1 MTTEIKKQEEFV
13 IYQANDGSSKIE
25 VRLENATIWLS
36 QQQMADVFNSSRT
49 NIIEHIK
56 NIYSD
61 GELSEQAMEKAKAEY
76 RKYQQKTLSDVE
88 VAYLETIKAIEKSVL
103 RRNKK

>member
-1 MTTEIKKQEEFV
+1 
-13 IYQANDGSSKIE
+13 
-25 VRLENATIWLS
+25 
-36 QQQMADVFNSSRT
+36 MADVFNSSRT
-49 NIIEHIK
+49 NVIEHIK

-88 VAYLETIKAIEKSVL
+88 VAYLETIKAIEN
-103 RRNKK
+103 RY